1 VKIYLHYL
9 VRVLGLSLAAWLI
22 LKPEWSV
29 TAPDG
34 FELHLA
40 RWIWQGPAPRPGWT
54 INGIN
59 WPSTLFSAAALVMLT
74 WSFFGPIDRRVGAS
88 QHAQAADDRRSGAR
102 G

>member
-1 VKIYLHYL
+1 MQIYVHYL
-9 VRVLGLSLAAWLI
+9 LRTLGLSVAAWLI

-34 FELHLA
+34 LELHLA
-40 RWIWQGPAPRPGWT
+40 RWIWQGPAPRAGWT

-59 WPSTLFSAAALVMLT
+59 WPSTLFLAALPVMLT
-74 WSFFGPIDRRVGAS
+74 WSLFGSIDRRVGAS
-88 QHAQAADDRRSGAR
+88 QQDAAADERRSGAR